1 MKYKKFQGGGGF
13 GVAGAVLGGIGTL
26 GSIATNIGL
35 AKQGKDMMEQG
46 KSQYQAMLDE
56 LRSGKYNQ
64 TVSQP
69 MLQAAEEQKRLA
81 ASAAQTADQ
90 RAQAAQQAYLS
101 GIRSGDRRMAAAAP
115 GVISG
120 LEAGAQ
126 QAQNQAAATQAQ
138 ANQRIA
144 NLGEQY
150 AQQNNLFQRGLT
162 QQEMAMGAQSAEA
175 GRQQRYGAL
184 SGMFGDAQAVGG
196 ELLGIAGN
204 MGWDG
209 SISEGVNINNTAS
222 KSTSGGSSAAKLT
235 PNNIAEAANAL
246 QFFQQFG
253 LPTGEK
259 GMAVKKTPGEF
270 SHRTNPIDMIAEDGT
285 KVGEVTGGEYIFNPS
300 QANRMRS
307 MLSQNDRDGLFSFLK
322 NLLNKD
328 RFKR

>member
-1 MKYKKFQGGGGF
+1 M
-13 GVAGAVLGGIGTL
+13 AGAVLGGLGTL

-35 AKQGKDMMEQG
+35 AKQGKKMMEEG

-81 ASAAQTADQ
+81 ATAAQTADQ
-90 RAQAAQQAYLS
+90 RAQAAQQAYLA

-115 GVISG
+115 SVISG
-120 LEAGAQ
+120 IEAGAQ
-126 QAQNQAAATQAQ
+126 QAQDQAAMTQAQ
-138 ANQRIA
+138 ANQRVA
-144 NLGEQY
+144 NLSEQY

-184 SGMFGDAQAVGG
+184 SGMFGDAQTIGG

-209 SISEGVNINNTAS
+209 SMS
-222 KSTSGGSSAAKLT
+222 KGTSGGSSAAKLT
-235 PNNIAEAANAL
+235 PNNVAEAANAL

-307 MLSQNDRDGLFSFLK
+307 MLSQNDRDGLFSFLR

>member
-13 GVAGAVLGGIGTL
+13 GVAGAVLGGLGTL

-35 AKQGKDMMEQG
+35 AKQGKNMMEEG

-81 ASAAQTADQ
+81 ATAAQTADQ
-90 RAQAAQQAYLS
+90 RAQAAQQAYLA
-101 GIRSGDRRMAAAAP
+101 GIRSGDRRMAEAAP
-115 GVISG
+115 SVISG
-120 LEAGAQ
+120 IEAGAQ

-144 NLGEQY
+144 DLGEQY

-184 SGMFGDAQAVGG
+184 SGMFGDLQGVGTG
-196 ELLGIAGN
+196 LMDIAGT
-204 MGWDG
+204 MGW
-209 SISEGVNINNTAS
+209 EG
-222 KSTSGGSSAAKLT
+222 
-235 PNNIAEAANAL
+235 
-246 QFFQQFG
+246 FG
-253 LPTGEK
+253 RD

-270 SHRTNPIDMIAEDGT
+270 SHDRNPIDMVAEDGT

-307 MLSQNDRDGLFSFLK
+307 MLSQNDRDGLFSFLR

>member
-13 GVAGAVLGGIGTL
+13 GMAGAVLGGIGTL

-35 AKQGKDMMEQG
+35 ASQGKKMMEEG
-46 KSQYQAMLDE
+46 KSQYEAMLE
-56 LRSGKYNQ
+56 QLRSGKYNQ

-81 ASAAQTADQ
+81 AAAAQTADQ

-115 GVISG
+115 SVISG
-120 LEAGAQ
+120 IEANAQEAQTAAAQ
-126 QAQNQAAATQAQ
+126 QQAL
-138 ANQRIA
+138 ANQRVA

-162 QQEMAMGAQSAEA
+162 EQQMALGAQSAEA
-175 GRQQRYGAL
+175 GRQQRYNAL
-184 SGMFGDAQAVGG
+184 SGMFGDAQTIGADLFDLAGT
-196 ELLGIAGN
+196 LGWQGF
-204 MGWDG
+204 GKDG
-209 SISEGVNINNTAS
+209 MSV
-222 KSTSGGSSAAKLT
+222 
-235 PNNIAEAANAL
+235 
-246 QFFQQFG
+246 Q
-253 LPTGEK
+253 
-259 GMAVKKTPGEF
+259 KTPGEF
-270 SHRTNPIDMIAEDGT
+270 SHRTNPIDMVAEDGT

-307 MLSQNDRDGLFSFLK
+307 MLSQNDKDGLFSFLR

>member
-35 AKQGKDMMEQG
+35 AKQGKDMMEEG

-184 SGMFGDAQAVGG
+184 SGMFGDAQAIGG
-196 ELLGIAGN
+196 ELLGIAGD

-209 SISEGVNINNTAS
+209 SGNLNNTQR
-222 KSTSGGSSAAKLT
+222 TGSPSPEQDIQYTPDVLNKRKIKKGIGDPVDFFDYQFAK
-235 PNNIAEAANAL
+235 N
-246 QFFQQFG
+246 
-253 LPTGEK
+253 
-259 GMAVKKTPGEF
+259 GMKVQKTPGEF
-270 SHRTNPIDMIAEDGT
+270 SHRTNPIDMVAEDGT

-307 MLSQNDRDGLFSFLK
+307 MLSQNDRDGLFSFLR

>member
-1 MKYKKFQGGGGF
+1 MKYKKFQSGGGF
-13 GVAGAVLGGIGTL
+13 GVAGAVLGGLGTL

-35 AKQGKDMMEQG
+35 ARQGKKMMEEG

-81 ASAAQTADQ
+81 ATAAQTADQ
-90 RAQAAQQAYLS
+90 RAQAAQQAYLA

-115 GVISG
+115 SVISG
-120 LEAGAQ
+120 IEAGAQ
-126 QAQNQAAATQAQ
+126 QAQDQAAITQSQ

-184 SGMFGDAQAVGG
+184 SGMFGDAQTIGAD
-196 ELLGIAGN
+196 LFDIAGTL
-204 MGWDG
+204 GWQG
-209 SISEGVNINNTAS
+209 
-222 KSTSGGSSAAKLT
+222 
-235 PNNIAEAANAL
+235 
-246 QFFQQFG
+246 F
-253 LPTGEK
+253 EK
-259 GMAVKKTPGEF
+259 GGNVQKTPGEF
-270 SHRTNPIDMIAEDGT
+270 SHRTNPIDMVAEDGT

-307 MLSQNDRDGLFSFLK
+307 MLSQNDRDGLFSFLR

>member
-1 MKYKKFQGGGGF
+1 MKYKKFEGGGGF
-13 GVAGAVLGGIGTL
+13 GMAGAVLGGIGTL

-35 AKQGKDMMEQG
+35 ARQGKKMMNEG

-81 ASAAQTADQ
+81 ATAAQTADQ
-90 RAQAAQQAYLS
+90 RAQAAQQAYLA

-115 GVISG
+115 SVISG
-120 LEAGAQ
+120 IEAGAQ

-138 ANQRIA
+138 ANQRVA
-144 NLGEQY
+144 NLGERY
-150 AQQNNLFQRGLT
+150 AQQNNLFQRALT
-162 QQEMAMGAQSAEA
+162 QQEMTMGAQSAEA

-184 SGMFGDAQAVGG
+184 SGMFGDAQTIGAD
-196 ELLGIAGN
+196 LFDIAGSL
-204 MGWDG
+204 GWQG
-209 SISEGVNINNTAS
+209 
-222 KSTSGGSSAAKLT
+222 
-235 PNNIAEAANAL
+235 
-246 QFFQQFG
+246 F
-253 LPTGEK
+253 EK
-259 GMAVKKTPGEF
+259 GGNVQKTPGEF
-270 SHRTNPIDMIAEDGT
+270 SHRTNPIDMVAEDGT

-307 MLSQNDRDGLFSFLK
+307 MLSQNDRDGLFSFLR